1 VTTQNT
7 DHPAPQFPC
16 PLCRTPSPAYYSDEY
31 YRCPACEGIFRN
43 PGRLLSPDAEK
54 ARYERHQNNPDDPGY
69 RTFVSPLVT
78 AITNHLPPGSQGL
91 DFGAGPGPVVSAML
105 REQDYR
111 TDLYDPFFHPDRRP
125 LEQTWDFV
133 FCCEV
138 IEHFYHPAHEFARLY
153 SLLRPGAP
161 LFCMTNIHTDDIDFP
176 SWYYKDDETHTFIYR
191 EKTLHT
197 IARLI
202 GFTTCTINGRV
213 VRFDTPAPAGTVA
226 GAGAMDPAR
235 ALSPAKALNPA
246 KTLNPG
252 EIAPITKA
260 ESPAGVANPGAIP
273 RAEGPDVR
281 P

>member
-1 VTTQNT
+1 
-7 DHPAPQFPC
+7 
-16 PLCRTPSPAYYSDEY
+16 
-31 YRCPACEGIFRN
+31 
-43 PGRLLSPDAEK
+43 
-54 ARYERHQNNPDDPGY
+54 
-69 RTFVSPLVT
+69 
-78 AITNHLPPGSQGL
+78 
-91 DFGAGPGPVVSAML
+91 
-105 REQDYR
+105 
-111 TDLYDPFFHPDRRP
+111 
-125 LEQTWDFV
+125 
-133 FCCEV
+133 
-138 IEHFYHPAHEFARLY
+138 
-153 SLLRPGAP
+153 
-161 LFCMTNIHTDDIDFP
+161 MTNIHTDDIDFP